1 MPACGTEGLGT
12 ETRSAEIGSRCRI
25 KLFENNKLFTK
36 FAQLPGGKTEEQQLV
51 LREAQRMTGGE
62 PLS

>member
-36 FAQLPGGKTEEQQLV
+36 FAQLPGEKQKSSSWCSGK
-51 LREAQRMTGGE
+51 RSG
-62 PLS
+62 